1 MTSVNTAIIPVAGLG
16 TRFLPVTSS
25 IPKVMLPIIE
35 LPALHLIIQEIVDSG
50 IQKLVLVIGND
61 ADTIKQYFNPTE
73 SLKKILKSQNKEY
86 LIDKIFELNQKIEI
100 RYVTQKHPRGLGHAI
115 LQAKNLTQNE
125 PVAVLLP
132 DDIISTTDEPITK
145 LMINE
150 FHRIQQSV
158 IAIREVPD
166 DLISSLGIIRHNSK
180 DFHEKLFEITELIE
194 KPSIKDAPS
203 NLAVTGRYI
212 IKPEIFEI
220 LENTQP
226 GALQEIQL
234 TDALSSLLQ
243 HQKIYGY
250 KFPGEHFD
258 IGTPL
263 GLIKANIFYAS
274 QKSEFKKELM
284 NWLKNQNSIY

>member
-16 TRFLPVTSS
+16 TRFLPITSS

-35 LPALHLIIQEIVDSG
+35 LPALHLIIQEIVDSD
-50 IQKLVLVIGND
+50 IQKLVLIIAND
-61 ADTIKQYFNPTE
+61 ADAIKQYFNPSE
-73 SLKKILKSQNKEY
+73 SLKKNLKSQNKEY
-86 LIDKIFELNQKIEI
+86 LINKILDLTQKIEI
-100 RYVTQKHPRGLGHAI
+100 RYVTQKHPHGLGHAI
-115 LQAKNLTQNE
+115 LQAKDLAQNE
-125 PVAVLLP
+125 PVAILLP
-132 DDIISTTDEPITK
+132 DDIIWTTGQPITK

-150 FHRIQQSV
+150 FHRMQQSI

-180 DFHEKLFEITELIE
+180 NFHQQLFQITELIE
-194 KPSIKDAPS
+194 KPSVKDAPS

-234 TDALSSLLQ
+234 TDALSSLLK
-243 HQKIYGY
+243 HQQIYGY
-250 KFPGEHFD
+250 KFSGEHFD

-274 QKSEFKKELM
+274 QKSDLKKELL
-284 NWLKNQNSIY
+284 NWLKNQNPIY

>member
-16 TRFLPVTSS
+16 TRFLPITSS

-35 LPALHLIIQEIVDSG
+35 LPALHLIIQEIVDSD
-50 IQKLVLVIGND
+50 IQKLVLIIAND
-61 ADTIKQYFNPTE
+61 ADAIKQYFNPSE
-73 SLKKILKSQNKEY
+73 SLKKNLKSQNKEY
-86 LIDKIFELNQKIEI
+86 LINKILDLTQKIEI
-100 RYVTQKHPRGLGHAI
+100 RYVTQKHPHGLGHAI
-115 LQAKNLTQNE
+115 LQAKDLAQNE
-125 PVAVLLP
+125 PVAILLP
-132 DDIISTTDEPITK
+132 DDIIWTTGQPITK

-150 FHRIQQSV
+150 FHRMQQSI

-180 DFHEKLFEITELIE
+180 NFHQQLFQITELIE
-194 KPSIKDAPS
+194 KPSVKDAPS

-234 TDALSSLLQ
+234 TDALSSLLK
-243 HQKIYGY
+243 HQQIYGY
-250 KFPGEHFD
+250 KFSGEHFD

-274 QKSEFKKELM
+274 QNPDLKKELL

>member
-1 MTSVNTAIIPVAGLG
+1 MK
-16 TRFLPVTSS
+16 R
-25 IPKVMLPIIE
+25 
-35 LPALHLIIQEIVDSG
+35 ALFQ
-50 IQKLVLVIGND
+50 
-61 ADTIKQYFNPTE
+61 
-73 SLKKILKSQNKEY
+73 
-86 LIDKIFELNQKIEI
+86 
-100 RYVTQKHPRGLGHAI
+100 
-115 LQAKNLTQNE
+115 
-125 PVAVLLP
+125 
-132 DDIISTTDEPITK
+132 ITK

-150 FHRIQQSV
+150 FHRMQQSI

-180 DFHEKLFEITELIE
+180 NFHQQLFQITELIE
-194 KPSIKDAPS
+194 KPSVKDAPS

-234 TDALSSLLQ
+234 TDALSSLLK
-243 HQKIYGY
+243 HQQIYGY
-250 KFPGEHFD
+250 KFSGEHFD

-274 QKSEFKKELM
+274 QKPDLKKELL

>member
-16 TRFLPVTSS
+16 TRFLPITSS

-35 LPALHLIIQEIVDSG
+35 LPALHLIIQEIVDSD
-50 IQKLVLVIGND
+50 IQKLVLIIAND
-61 ADTIKQYFNPTE
+61 ADAIKQYFNPSE

-86 LIDKIFELNQKIEI
+86 LINKILDLTQKIEI
-100 RYVTQKHPRGLGHAI
+100 RYVTQKHPHGLGHAI
-115 LQAKNLTQNE
+115 LQAKDLAQNE
-125 PVAVLLP
+125 PVAILLP
-132 DDIISTTDEPITK
+132 DDIIWTTGQPITK

-150 FHRIQQSV
+150 FHRMQQSI

-180 DFHEKLFEITELIE
+180 NFHQQLFQITELIE
-194 KPSIKDAPS
+194 KPSVKDAPS

-234 TDALSSLLQ
+234 TDALSSLLK
-243 HQKIYGY
+243 HQQIYGY
-250 KFPGEHFD
+250 KFSGEHFD

-274 QKSEFKKELM
+274 QKSDLKKELL
-284 NWLKNQNSIY
+284 NWLKNQNPIY